1 MDFEWDETKRLKN
14 IKKHAL
20 DFIDAVVLFS
30 NPHLTGLAKTI
41 DAEERQ
47 LATGMI
53 EDVCVNAVF
62 TMRGSTIRIIS
73 MRRARDAEKQRYQKI
88 FSS

>member
-1 MDFEWDETKRLKN
+1 MRFEWDETKRLKN
-14 IKKHAL
+14 IEKHGL

-30 NPHLTGLAKTI
+30 NPHLKGLAQTKN
-41 DAEERQ
+41 EEDRQ

-53 EDVCVNAVF
+53 EDICVTAVF

-73 MRRARDAEKQRYQKI
+73 MRRARDAEREKYQNV
-88 FSS
+88 FQG